1 MAERKISEFPSFVGA
16 PDSSTYF
23 IVASGEANNPAS
35 KNYRFDFKT
44 LSEQINLSLH
54 GDFETPISV
63 SGDGFLFAGI
73 DDESNKPLYFA
84 SSDTLQASF
93 TPSSGIHIHDNIHS
107 DSHISTSN
115 TISGARGHFEEY
127 IHISD
132 NPVLTGFDFSN
143 NGDQALDGNEF
154 NINIGGESAS
164 TAKNINFNIKGDSK
178 IIIKDTGGIYISD
191 DTYFHKHCS
200 FGTHSTFSG
209 LTIIHDLE
217 LHGPSKF
224 TDHAIFHSGIHLPQF
239 TEEPE
244 DSTEHFYNFNGDLKW
259 GDQNVVTEDLLS
271 ESLLNLVDN
280 DTLDETLERNYLSK
294 SSFYELYNADG
305 SVFSGDQYL
314 PGNNTIGTKSK
325 IDIIFENSGTVTISS
340 ISHQLFNSIEFI
352 EDNNINSVSM
362 GAEEGDI
369 KVYFIPNVSTFS
381 ELQDAV
387 IESFEGILSVTFSF
401 DPTNV
406 LITQT
411 TALLFE
417 GNSTTNLFGRVLLDD
432 DLEIN
437 GNILIKGET
446 ISAKFTSM
454 QNTITTLQSQITALQ
469 LELQNVRS
477 DLDAI
482 S

>member
-1 MAERKISEFPSFVGA
+1 MAERKISEFPSFVGT

-35 KNYRFDFKT
+35 KNYRFDFNA

-73 DDESNKPLYFA
+73 GDESNRPLYFA
-84 SSDTLQASF
+84 SSNTLQASF

-107 DSHISTSN
+107 DSHISTLN
-115 TISGARGHFEEY
+115 TVSGARGHFDEY
-127 IHISD
+127 IHIGS

-178 IIIKDTGGIYISD
+178 ITIKDTGGIYISD
-191 DTYFHKHCS
+191 DTYFNNHCS

-209 LTIIHDLE
+209 LTTIHDLD

-224 TDHAIFHSGIHLPQF
+224 FNHAIFHSGIHLPQF

-244 DSTEHFYNFNGDLKW
+244 DSTEYFYNFNGDLKW

-271 ESLLNLVDN
+271 ESLINLVDN
-280 DTLDETLERNYLSK
+280 DTLDETLEQGYISK
-294 SSFYELYNADG
+294 SYFFESFNSDNSSY
-305 SVFSGDQYL
+305 SGDQNFV
-314 PGNNTIGTKSK
+314 GNNNIGTTSK
-325 IDIIFENSGTVTISS
+325 IEIEFPNLGFITVSS
-340 ISHQLFNSIEFI
+340 ISNQVFNSIEFI
-352 EDNNINSVSM
+352 ESSSLDSLEISL
-362 GAEEGDI
+362 EEGNL
-369 KVYFIPNVSTFS
+369 KVFFIPNESTFS
-381 ELQDAV
+381 EFSSTLLDL
-387 IESFEGILSVTFSF
+387 FEGILTVTFSF
-401 DPTNV
+401 DPDSS

-411 TALLFE
+411 TTRLFE
-417 GNSTTNLFGRVLLDD
+417 GPSETNLFGRVLVAN
-432 DLEIN
+432 DLEVN
-437 GNILIKGET
+437 GNVLIKGET

-454 QNTITTLQSQITALQ
+454 QNTITALQSQITALQ